1 MGCKCVAR
9 MDIVVYG
16 DDTSPEMRELEAFL
30 ERKGVA
36 YELHLTSQ
44 AGVLQ
49 KMADLSGQTD
59 RPVVVINERVFVG
72 FDPAEMES
80 RISSLVFE

>member
-1 MGCKCVAR
+1 MGCRCVAR
-9 MDIVVYG
+9 MDIVIYG
-16 DDTSPEMRELEAFL
+16 DEASPEMRELQAFL

-36 YELHLTSQ
+36 YELQLTSQ

-59 RPVVVINERVFVG
+59 RPVVIINERVFVG
-72 FDPAEMES
+72 FDLAEMES
-80 RISSLVFE
+80 GVSSLVFE

>member
-1 MGCKCVAR
+1 MGCRCVAR
-9 MDIVVYG
+9 MDIVVYS
-16 DDTSPEMRELEAFL
+16 DEASSEMRELQAFL

-36 YELHLTSQ
+36 YELQLTSQ

-59 RPVVVINERVFVG
+59 RPVVVINDRIFVG
-72 FDPAEMES
+72 FDRAVMES
-80 RISSLVFE
+80 EVSSLVFE